1 MTITEAEY
9 FAIRTELLRNEG
21 AGIVALERKYMEF
34 LRDVIVDAAPDMYR
48 DFCQA
53 IELKSFWVN
62 YPPIQ
67 RGRAPR
73 RGSCI
78 EL

>member
-21 AGIVALERKYMEF
+21 AGIVALERKYMVF

-48 DFCQA
+48 ASVKQ
-53 IELKSFWVN
+53 
-62 YPPIQ
+62 
-67 RGRAPR
+67 
-73 RGSCI
+73 
-78 EL
+78 